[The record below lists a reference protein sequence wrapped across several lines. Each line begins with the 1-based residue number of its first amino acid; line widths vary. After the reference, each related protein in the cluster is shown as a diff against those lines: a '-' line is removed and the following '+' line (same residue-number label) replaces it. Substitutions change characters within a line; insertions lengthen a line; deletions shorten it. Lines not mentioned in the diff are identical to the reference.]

1 MLIAPS
7 TIGQHAGRH
16 RSWPA
21 LLAVRAVVADVRP
34 APFPPLSARIV
45 EQCGAHGSA
54 ALVRAEPPIG
64 PLTCRVLGDTT
75 AGDKVIIT
83 VRPENILL
91 SVGVSDKIGN
101 VVTGEVD
108 HLIYLGNMLDCI
120 VRVCSERIRVQLH
133 PRMPSCVVKK

>member
-1 MLIAPS
+1 M
-7 TIGQHAGRH
+7 
-16 RSWPA
+16 
-21 LLAVRAVVADVRP
+21 
-34 APFPPLSARIV
+34 
-45 EQCGAHGSA
+45 
-54 ALVRAEPPIG
+54 
-64 PLTCRVLGDTT
+64 GDTT

-133 PRMPSCVVKK
+133 PSYALVRGEKVTLHFPTEHCVAIRE